1 MDYTQTG
8 STTVNQDFLQ
18 KLDETE
24 KECKFLDQCFVFWEE
39 TIFNPIYVCMD
50 SIQGGSRKFN
60 TSQTMAKPCPGK
72 VKSNRYHS

>member
-24 KECKFLDQCFVFWEE
+24 KECKD
-39 TIFNPIYVCMD
+39 MD
-50 SIQGGSRKFN
+50 
-60 TSQTMAKPCPGK
+60 
-72 VKSNRYHS
+72 